1 MEGLITA
8 LKELGHEVI
17 IVGPAAMEREEFG
30 AEAGLVGVLKRWL
43 PRFAYELMEFAYAF
57 FAYVRLWHAARVCHP
72 DCLYERYNLYLPSGV
87 WLKQQLN
94 IPMLLEVNAPILDE
108 RRQHSGLSLIQLARW
123 CEERTWRGADFVLP
137 VTHVLASRIRQAGV
151 PKSKI
156 RVIANGINRGSL
168 EKVATREEAKRSLG
182 LAGKLVIGF
191 TGFMREWHGLERVL
205 RSVSFTSNDRHLL
218 LVGDGPARPQLEQLI
233 LELGLE
239 SKVTITG
246 VIGREQVLDYI
257 AAFDIALQPG
267 VVPYASPLKL
277 FEYMALGS
285 AIVAPAS
292 ANIQE
297 ILTHGKN
304 GLSFL
309 PKTMMHSA
317 PRWSGYARTL
327 LCAIDSAGKPRPQFS
342 KRALP
347 GITTR
352 AKSSSY
358 SPPSEFTNPPTL
370 LFRSR
375 FTLEAS
381 LDMREK
387 SGAIMQARCLM
398 KNFAD
403 RQLQVSSA
411 TGPLVAGLA
420 LPAQSVH

>member
-1 MEGLITA
+1 
-8 LKELGHEVI
+8 
-17 IVGPAAMEREEFG
+17 
-30 AEAGLVGVLKRWL
+30 VLKRCL

-57 FAYVRLWHAARVCHP
+57 FAYVRLWRAVREFHP

-205 RSVSFTSNDRHLL
+205 RLVSSTSNDRHVL

-239 SKVTITG
+239 RKVTITG

-304 GLSFL
+304 GLLF
-309 PKTMMHSA
+309 PPEDNDA
-317 PRWSGYARTL
+317 FCAAVER
-327 LCAIDSAGKPRPQFS
+327 LCEDSALRHRLSRQ
-342 KRALP
+342 
-347 GITTR
+347 
-352 AKSSSY
+352 AKATIF
-358 SPPSEFTNPPTL
+358 EKGLTWDNNARKVVE
-370 LFRSR
+370 LF
-375 FTLEAS
+375 AS
-381 LDMREK
+381 LGVHEPTN
-387 SGAIMQARCLM
+387 AA
-398 KNFAD
+398 
-403 RQLQVSSA
+403 VS
-411 TGPLVAGLA
+411 V
-420 LPAQSVH
+420 